1 MAFNL
6 SSAPVYPPFPVLDDV
21 VPEVIKKIDTITEQ
35 KILSGFDYEV
45 KGTTYHFSYD
55 IMDQSN
61 FGQMISDAILSMQL
75 GKLSTE
81 ELIARYGAK
90 EDGTLDTSKLPVLL
104 PDKWIQTWQG
114 HLISE
119 DGKDIAVGLQF
130 TINEFLA
137 LSNAGGMHNKNCLG
151 EGWVKKAKIRA
162 ASSVAEVKALCKEM
176 NIDEDYKLAIAKK
189 NKNN

>member
-55 IMDQSN
+55 IMYQSN
-61 FGQMISDAILSMQL
+61 FVQMISVAILSMPL

-81 ELIARYGAK
+81 ELIARYVAK
-90 EDGTLDTSKLPVLL
+90 EAGTLD
-104 PDKWIQTWQG
+104 I
-114 HLISE
+114 
-119 DGKDIAVGLQF
+119 
-130 TINEFLA
+130 
-137 LSNAGGMHNKNCLG
+137 
-151 EGWVKKAKIRA
+151 
-162 ASSVAEVKALCKEM
+162 
-176 NIDEDYKLAIAKK
+176 YKLTVLYSVK
-189 NKNN
+189 